1 MDCKINSSFSK
12 QDLSLAHGGKK
23 IIVGGCSNKHTV
35 AARILSLAAAANKG
49 LISLHAQNI
58 IILKRGPNFARLV
71 WVSYIITILKWIQC
85 IRLTG
90 QTHKLVCF
98 YRLFSASS
106 THKIRLQLDVMIKQR
121 YNFSYSRHLQML

>member
-1 MDCKINSSFSK
+1 MTFCVTVKKFAFLLGIAKSILVSANRISRSHM
-12 QDLSLAHGGKK
+12 AEK
-23 IIVGGCSNKHTV
+23 IIVGGCSNKHAV
-35 AARILSLAAAANKG
+35 AARILSLAAANRE
-49 LISLHAQNI
+49 LISPHAWNI

-106 THKIRLQLDVMIKQR
+106 THKIRLQLDVMIK
-121 YNFSYSRHLQML
+121 